1 MQRGRGSGR
10 QESMLRRFTELMPV
24 WVIALGLFGYVYP
37 PPLVWFK
44 PHLELMF
51 FGTMLGIGCSMKFS
65 DFRPLR
71 RHPHLVLL
79 GIVAQFVIMPGCGF
93 LIAKALRLPPDLF
106 LGMILVG
113 VVPGAMASN
122 VIAYLAKTDVAYSI
136 ALTSTATLLSP
147 LLTPAFTY
155 LYANTVVHIDF
166 LVMLLSILKI
176 VILPLLIGFGLKHFL
191 QERIERLHDLF
202 PALSTLCIAIICG
215 MVVALNQ
222 SKVASLTL
230 LVFLAIFIHNL
241 LGYAGGYLAG
251 KLFRFDLRRR
261 RTLSIEVGMQNAGL
275 GAVLAITH
283 FSPATALIPAIY
295 ATWCVITASL
305 LARLWSRWADRD
317 NPL

>member
-1 MQRGRGSGR
+1 
-10 QESMLRRFTELMPV
+10 MLRRFTSLMPL
-24 WVIALGLFGYVYP
+24 WVVALGVFGYLYP

-44 PHLELMF
+44 PYLEWMF
-51 FGTMLGIGCSMKFS
+51 AGTMLGIGCAMNFS

-71 RHPHLVLL
+71 QRPQLVLL
-79 GIVAQFVIMPGCGF
+79 GILVQFIVMPGCGF
-93 LIAKALRLPPDLF
+93 LIGKALRLPPDLF

-147 LLTPAFTY
+147 ILTPALTY
-155 LYANTVVHIDF
+155 LYASTVIHIDY
-166 LVMLLSILKI
+166 VAMLMSILKI
-176 VILPLLIGFGLKHFL
+176 VILPLLIGFGLKHYFK
-191 QERIERLHDLF
+191 QRIERIHDVF

-222 SKVASLTL
+222 SKMASLTL
-230 LVFLAIFIHNL
+230 IVFVAIFTHNL
-241 LGYAGGYLAG
+241 LGYAGGYLG
-251 KLFRFDLRRR
+251 GMLLRFDLRRR

-275 GAVLAITH
+275 GAVLAIKH
-283 FSPATALIPAIY
+283 FSPETALIPAIF

-305 LARLWSRWADRD
+305 LARYWGRQAHEATGA
-317 NPL
+317 

>member
-1 MQRGRGSGR
+1 
-10 QESMLRRFTELMPV
+10 MPL
-24 WVIALGLFGYVYP
+24 WVVALGVLGYLYP

-44 PHLELMF
+44 PWLEWMF
-51 FGTMLGIGCSMKFS
+51 AGTMLGIGCAMNFS

-71 RHPHLVLL
+71 QRPHLVLL
-79 GIVAQFVIMPGCGF
+79 GILVQFIVMPGCGF

-147 LLTPAFTY
+147 ILTPALTF
-155 LYANTVVHIDF
+155 LYASTVIQIDF
-166 LVMLLSILKI
+166 VAMLLSILKI
-176 VILPLLIGFGLKHFL
+176 VILPLLIGFGLKHFF
-191 QERIERLHDLF
+191 QKQIERIHDWF
-202 PALSTLCIAIICG
+202 PALSALCIAIICG

-222 SKVASLTL
+222 SKIASLTL
-230 LVFLAIFIHNL
+230 IVFVAIFIHNL
-241 LGYAGGYLAG
+241 LGYAGGYLGG
-251 KLFRFDLRRR
+251 KLLRFDLRRR

-275 GAVLAITH
+275 GAVLALKH
-283 FSPATALIPAIY
+283 FSPETALIPAIF

-305 LARLWSRWADRD
+305 LARYWGRQADEA
-317 NPL
+317 